1 MIKMKIAKN
10 LCITFLFLGIATVLC
25 FMLSP
30 LASTDTHVPLIY
42 VLAVLCISR
51 FTSGYVYGVLASI
64 VAVIGVN
71 YIFTYPYFQVNFS
84 ITGYPLT
91 FLVMLTV
98 ALFIGALTTQI
109 KHQEQMRL
117 DVEKEKVRSNLLR
130 AISHDIRTPLTSIS
144 GAAAA
149 IIDNRDKL
157 SEDQKLELL
166 SNIKDESQWM
176 IRMVENL
183 LSITRITDD
192 KTRITTVDELVEDV
206 IGSAV
211 VKFSKRYPGP
221 DISVDI
227 PAEMLLVPM
236 DSILI
241 EQVLINLMENAMI
254 HGVTTTKLHLTVT
267 TTDDSAI
274 FSVEDNGKGIDEHL
288 LPDIFQG
295 ILNTQ
300 SGHSS
305 DNKRNMGMG
314 LSVCQAIVTAHNG
327 TMKAENIP
335 DGGAKISFTL
345 PLGKDESY
353 EY

>member
-1 MIKMKIAKN
+1 MKIIKN
-10 LCITFLFLGIATVLC
+10 LCITLAYLGVATVLC
-25 FMLSP
+25 LILSP

-51 FTSGYVYGVLASI
+51 FTSGYIYGVLASI
-64 VAVIGVN
+64 VAVAGVN
-71 YIFTYPYFQVNFS
+71 YIFTYPYFQMNFS

-91 FLVMLTV
+91 FFVMLAV
-98 ALFIGALTTQI
+98 ALFVSALTTQI

-130 AISHDIRTPLTSIS
+130 AISHDIRTPLTSIA
-144 GAAAA
+144 GAAAG
-149 IIDNRDKL
+149 IIDNKDKL
-157 SEDQKLELL
+157 SEEQKVELL
-166 SNIKDESQWM
+166 TNIKEESEWM

-192 KTRITTVDELVEDV
+192 KTQLSTVDELVEDV

-211 VKFSKRYPGP
+211 VKFSRRFPKP

-227 PAEMLLVPM
+227 PSEMLLVPM

-267 TTDDSAI
+267 TADDNAI
-274 FSVEDNGKGIDEHL
+274 FSVEDNGRGIDEHL

-295 ILNTQ
+295 MLNTQ

-314 LSVCQAIVTAHNG
+314 LSVCQAIITAHNG

-345 PLGKDESY
+345 PLGKDKTY

>member
-1 MIKMKIAKN
+1 MKIMKN
-10 LCITFLFLGIATVLC
+10 LCITLAYLGVATVLC
-25 FMLSP
+25 FILSP

-51 FTSGYVYGVLASI
+51 FTSGYLYGVLASI

-91 FLVMLTV
+91 FFVMLTV
-98 ALFIGALTTQI
+98 AVFVSALTTQI

-130 AISHDIRTPLTSIS
+130 AISHDIRTPLTSIA
-144 GAAAA
+144 GAAAG
-149 IIDNRDKL
+149 IIDNREKL
-157 SEDQKLELL
+157 SEEQETELL
-166 SNIKDESQWM
+166 SNIKKESEWM

-211 VKFSKRYPGP
+211 VKFSKHFP
-221 DISVDI
+221 DPEISVDI

-241 EQVLINLMENAMI
+241 EQVLINLMENAVI
-254 HGVTTTKLHLTVT
+254 HGGTTTKLHLTVT
-267 TTDDSAI
+267 TTGEDAI
-274 FSVEDNGKGIDEHL
+274 FSVADNGQGIDEHL

-295 ILNTQ
+295 MLNTQ

-314 LSVCQAIVTAHNG
+314 LSVCQAIISAHNG

-335 DGGAKISFTL
+335 DGGAKFSFSL
-345 PLGKDESY
+345 PLRKDENN

>member
-1 MIKMKIAKN
+1 MKIMKN
-10 LCITFLFLGIATVLC
+10 LCITLAYLGVATVLC
-25 FMLSP
+25 FILSP

-42 VLAVLCISR
+42 VLAVLCISK
-51 FTSGYVYGVLASI
+51 FTSGYLYGVLASI

-91 FLVMLTV
+91 FFVMLTV
-98 ALFIGALTTQI
+98 AVFVSALTTQI

-130 AISHDIRTPLTSIS
+130 AISHDIRTPLTSIA
-144 GAAAA
+144 GAAAG

-157 SEDQKLELL
+157 SDEQETELL
-166 SNIKDESQWM
+166 ANIKEESEWM

-211 VKFSKRYPGP
+211 VKFSKHFP
-221 DISVDI
+221 DPEISVDI

-241 EQVLINLMENAMI
+241 EQVLINLMENAVI
-254 HGVTTTKLHLTVT
+254 HGGTTTKLHLTVT
-267 TTDDSAI
+267 TTGEDAI
-274 FSVEDNGKGIDEHL
+274 FSAEDNGQGIDEHL

-295 ILNTQ
+295 MLNTQ

-314 LSVCQAIVTAHNG
+314 LSVCQAIISAHNG
-327 TMKAENIP
+327 TIKAENIP
-335 DGGAKISFTL
+335 DGGAKFSFSL
-345 PLGKDESY
+345 PLRKDENN